1 MGNISENQEGLIKKQ
16 KICVEGQNE
25 AHFFENVFTQIVE
38 KGYITQETLQRIQVE
53 LLNLWT
59 EQIEAY
65 NAGKSSSIQEKKAKS
80 LMESIYETLGFRLKA
95 LEDLDD
101 SIALIQ
107 SHSIKSLF
115 EEGQELIENR
125 YQKLKEEYK
134 ILQAR
139 LLPTENIAYR
149 DTYDEGLAPFFKFYS
164 PKFESHECPCSIDYP
179 LSNDRMEAVGID
191 CMVDYIEKSLME
203 HDLCIKFKP
212 EEIEALL
219 EGYHKGYRDLLIN
232 IFDLVLMNVIGRL
245 IVGKDEKGLLLEP
258 EDLKK
263 LEQTLE
269 ILPTASLEKL
279 FKDKALEIL
288 EKFNLTSLKMKTY
301 TFQTIG
307 KFVPRV
313 EVGLEE
319 DNLDKVFIVAKDEY
333 MEKLEYAGG
342 NRLADSEFK
351 TLTEEIRECK
361 TVKDKLYWIQQKV
374 EHAEDLRDILEA
386 DCIFEEEYIEIY
398 KSFEDVEIAMLW
410 ALCRVD
416 DHDMSEVEV
425 DKEWF
430 NYLKQYL
437 NEMPQERRESI
448 LELSHK
454 ISNR

>member
-1 MGNISENQEGLIKKQ
+1 MGNDSGNREGLIKKQ
-16 KICVEGQNE
+16 KICVEGQHE
-25 AHFFENVFTQIVE
+25 GHFFENVFSQIVE
-38 KGYITQETLQRIQVE
+38 NGYITEETLQRIQVE
-53 LLNLWT
+53 MVNLWT

-65 NAGKSSSIQEKKAKS
+65 NAGKSSSIEEKKAKS
-80 LMESIYETLGFRLKA
+80 LMESVYQTLGFRLKA

-101 SIALIQ
+101 SIELIQ
-107 SHSIKSLF
+107 SQSIKSLF
-115 EEGQELIENR
+115 EEGQKLIENR

-134 ILQAR
+134 LLQTR

-203 HDLCIKFKP
+203 HDLCIKFQP

-245 IVGKDEKGLLLEP
+245 IVGKDEKGLLLEY

-263 LEQTLE
+263 LEKKLE

-279 FKDKALEIL
+279 LKDKGLEVL
-288 EKFNLTSLKMKTY
+288 EKFNLTSLKMRAY
-301 TFQTIG
+301 TLQTIG
-307 KFVPRV
+307 KFVSRV

-319 DNLDKVFIVAKDEY
+319 DELDKVFIAAKDEY
-333 MEKLEYAGG
+333 AQKVEYVGG
-342 NRLADSEFK
+342 NRLKDDDFK
-351 TLTEEIRECK
+351 TLTEEIRDCRA
-361 TVKDKLYWIQQKV
+361 VQDKLYWIKQKV

-386 DCIFEEEYIEIY
+386 DCIFEDEYIEIY
-398 KSFEDVEIAMLW
+398 KSFEDIEIAMLW

-416 DHDMSEVEV
+416 DYDMSEVEI

-430 NYLKQYL
+430 EYLKQCL
-437 NEMPQERRESI
+437 NQMPQERREAI
-448 LELSHK
+448 LEMSHK
-454 ISNR
+454 ISNS

>member
-1 MGNISENQEGLIKKQ
+1 MGNVSENQEGLIKKQ

-25 AHFFENVFTQIVE
+25 AHFFGNVFTQIVE
-38 KGYITQETLQRIQVE
+38 KGYITEETLQRIQVE

-245 IVGKDEKGLLLEP
+245 IVGKDEKGLLLEA
-258 EDLKK
+258 EDLKE
-263 LEQTLE
+263 LEGILE
-269 ILPTASLEKL
+269 VLPTASLEKL
-279 FKDKALEIL
+279 LKDKALEVL
-288 EKFNLTSLKMKTY
+288 EKFDLTSLKMKAY
-301 TFQTIG
+301 TLQTVG
-307 KFVPRV
+307 KFVSRV

-319 DNLDKVFIVAKDEY
+319 DNLDKVFIVVKEEY
-333 MEKLEYAGG
+333 TQKLEYVGG

-351 TLTEEIRECK
+351 ALTEEIRACK
-361 TVKDKLYWIQQKV
+361 TVKDKLYWIKQKV

-410 ALCRVD
+410 ALFRVD

-437 NEMPQERRESI
+437 NEMPQERREAI
-448 LELSHK
+448 LEMSYK